1 MPAAPSEDSTMDMES
16 SSRANMRVPVNKIAA
31 IFLSVLLIARVRV
44 LRELGS
50 VLRELGSDKLSK

>member
-1 MPAAPSEDSTMDMES
+1 MDMES
-16 SSRANMRVPVNKIAA
+16 MRVPVNKIAA
-31 IFLSVLLIARVRV
+31 IFLSALLIARVRV

>member
-1 MPAAPSEDSTMDMES
+1 MDMES

-31 IFLSVLLIARVRV
+31 IFLSVLLIGRVRV

>member
-1 MPAAPSEDSTMDMES
+1 MDMES

-50 VLRELGSDKLSK
+50 VLRELGSVLRELGSDKLSK